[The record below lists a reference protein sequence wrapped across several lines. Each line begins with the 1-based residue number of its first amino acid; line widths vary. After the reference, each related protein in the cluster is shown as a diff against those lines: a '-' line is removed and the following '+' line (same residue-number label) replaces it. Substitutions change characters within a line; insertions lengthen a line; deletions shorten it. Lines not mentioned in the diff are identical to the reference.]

1 MFLDTAAQLRRE
13 QQKNEKLSS
22 DLAQARADLDYVT
35 MMTGVEVP
43 IPEDCK
49 DGDINETKPEI

>member
-13 QQKNEKLSS
+13 RQKNEKLTS
-22 DLAQARADLDYVT
+22 DLARARADLDYVT

-43 IPEDCK
+43 MPEDCEEGNR
-49 DGDINETKPEI
+49 DGNKPEI